1 MKSTALSKFRLHWRP
16 AAAILLAL
24 VSTSNSEALTTKYR
38 AWRLPRGRKDMT
50 FRLMLSR
57 SQSDEWYQPPRS
69 PGFNE
74 DFGG

>member
-1 MKSTALSKFRLHWRP
+1 MKSNALSKFRLNWR

-24 VSTSNSEALTTKYR
+24 VSTSNSEASTTKYR
-38 AWRLPRGRKDMT
+38 AWPLPGGPKDMS

-57 SQSDEWYQPPRS
+57 SQSEPPGS